1 MVLNMHIE
9 MHACQGGFGMLSMVR
24 CFAWFDPG
32 RQIFILRAYAY
43 DGTTL
48 IYSEAFVVK
57 WYINDLF
64 ACIVRL
70 CGKEISGDDSFAS
83 TATC

>member
-1 MVLNMHIE
+1 MLMMV
-9 MHACQGGFGMLSMVR
+9 Q
-24 CFAWFDPG
+24 
-32 RQIFILRAYAY
+32 
-43 DGTTL
+43 TTL

-70 CGKEISGDDSFAS
+70 CGKEFSGDDSFAS